1 MSFDVPLWNA
11 VLAGLEAKRETL
23 DQQIKEIQA
32 LMGQRSRLMRGAADQ
47 QVQANGVYQRK
58 LSAATRARMAKAQR
72 ERWAR
77 IRSGVK
83 QK

>member
-1 MSFDVPLWNA
+1 
-11 VLAGLEAKRETL
+11 
-23 DQQIKEIQA
+23 

-47 QVQANGVYQRK
+47 QAQANGGRQRK
-58 LSAATRARMAKAQR
+58 LSPATRARMAKAQR

-77 IRSGVK
+77 VRSGVK